1 MRNGFDQ
8 VDVRYFYGALV
19 VNKNKSHTT
28 QYKGAT
34 IGNVINGWGIDNDS
48 DPMLY
53 HEYGHTIQSRR
64 HGPYYLYQ
72 AAVSLFSASKDDEN
86 YNHNF
91 HPIERQANRFAKSY
105 FGEDLWNKMM
115 KAGTKESQLENYPTY

>member
-28 QYKGAT
+28 QYKGVT
-34 IGNVINGWGIDNDS
+34 LGNVINGWKIDDDS

-64 HGPYYLYQ
+64 YGPFYMIPAIMSGTAQ
-72 AAVSLFSASKDDEN
+72 LFGSES
-86 YNHNF
+86 YN
-91 HPIERQANRFAKSY
+91 IEKQANRFAKSY
-105 FGEDLWNKMM
+105 FGEDLWNKIM
-115 KAGTKESQLENYPTY
+115 KDSKKEKKYSTDGGIPF